1 MSYCE
6 CKWEEYGLA
15 LLWREGMTVM
25 IQNYSKYHIDSLVCL
40 EDGMRLRLTG
50 FYGQA
55 DPNNRNLSWDMLRRV
70 KDTINE
76 GWILAGD
83 FNAILN
89 NAEKEG
95 GRRKPRSS
103 MEDFCKLL
111 EELALIVRQSKS
123 DHEAILMDT
132 LGSKPGDNNT
142 NLRTWFRYDVCWNKE
157 KEERDVITSI
167 WSNNES
173 NLLDK
178 LALVRKKLGPWEGDR
193 NTRYFYVRV
202 SGRRKKNTIEKLKDV
217 HGMRHDEKNK
227 ICDIAWNYFN
237 DLFKSSVNPEDVYD
251 LPFIPICV
259 TDGMNSRL
267 SREFTD
273 EEILMAF
280 NQMDPQKAPGID
292 GIFGSFFKDHW
303 QTVGKYVLKL
313 CHDILKR
320 RNNVACLN
328 KTLLIMIPK
337 VNELCVMANFRPISL
352 YRVIYKIIS
361 KVLANRLKE
370 VLPYCISHNQ
380 SVFAPGRMIHDN
392 VLITHELMHYLCS
405 SKNGPNK
412 RNNRSEVETFLRILE
427 MFEKM
432 SGQSINLEKSMVCF
446 SPSTPLAQRMTTS
459 SLLKMRLVEMLD
471 SYLGLSILVGK
482 KKSGVF
488 KNILDHIANRINRVI
503 EEIQSM
509 MHRVW
514 WGGREQNRG
523 WNILAWG
530 RMCYPKGI
538 GGLGFRDLWLFNVAL
553 LGRQVWRLIHCTDTL
568 CYRVLSSKY
577 FLDGDVFHPKSLDK
591 SYFMWQSIAKA
602 ARVLYEGFDWNIGNM
617 RNINIWTDN
626 WGFEGLPSSSIR
638 IKRRMAPEN
647 KVCELLNE
655 SKDGWNEN
663 RILELYGES
672 LRDQI
677 CKLTIL
683 HNGHDDQ
690 QMWFHNPNGFFSSK
704 SAYS

>member
-1 MSYCE
+1 ML
-6 CKWEEYGLA
+6 KLA
-15 LLWREGMTVM
+15 R
-25 IQNYSKYHIDSLVCL
+25 
-40 EDGMRLRLTG
+40 
-50 FYGQA
+50 
-55 DPNNRNLSWDMLRRV
+55 
-70 KDTINE
+70 
-76 GWILAGD
+76 
-83 FNAILN
+83 
-89 NAEKEG
+89 
-95 GRRKPRSS
+95 
-103 MEDFCKLL
+103 CKLGYL
-111 EELALIVRQSKS
+111 YEV
-123 DHEAILMDT
+123 
-132 LGSKPGDNNT
+132 
-142 NLRTWFRYDVCWNKE
+142 
-157 KEERDVITSI
+157 EERYWAIHARTQ
-167 WSNNES
+167 W
-173 NLLDK
+173 L
-178 LALVRKKLGPWEGDR
+178 REGDR

-202 SGRRKKNTIEKLKDV
+202 LGRRKKNTIEKLKDV
-217 HGMRHDEKNK
+217 HGMWHDEKNE

-237 DLFKSSVNPEDVYD
+237 DLFKSSVNPGDVYD

-259 TDGMNSRL
+259 TDGMNRRL

-313 CHDILKR
+313 CHDILKG
-320 RNNVACLN
+320 RNNVSCLN

-392 VLITHELMHYLCS
+392 VLITHELMHYLRS

-412 RNNRSEVETFLRILE
+412 GNNRSEVETFLRILE

-432 SGQSINLEKSMVCF
+432 SSQRINLEKSMVCF

-530 RMCYPKGI
+530 RMCYPKGM

-591 SYFMWQSIAKA
+591 PYFMWQNIAKA
-602 ARVLYEGFDWNIGNM
+602 TRVLYEGFDWNIGNK

-690 QMWFHNPNGFFSSK
+690 RMWFHNPNGFFSSK
-704 SAYS
+704 SAYSWLILKQVGYGPHRFFRKFMWKLKTLPKIHIFCWRLGHEILPTFDKIASIRSHFNNMCPRCGNDKETIIHTLKDCPEAKAVLEYGGINNNLLVENYSRCID